1 MIASRSDGYSRYS
14 HTNSKRSM
22 FQSHA
27 RRGLAPK
34 NYQLLAQ
41 EEIFGLK
48 PRSPRKRRA
57 ESNQQLGQ
65 KRDHRPLHYHT
76 TTRASSRIRFSGGTG
91 LAESHSRRLA
101 QGGVG
106 LTMF

>member
-1 MIASRSDGYSRYS
+1 MISSRSDGYSRYS

-48 PRSPRKRRA
+48 PRSPRSGERKANSSWVRNATIGRFITI
-57 ESNQQLGQ
+57 
-65 KRDHRPLHYHT
+65 RPPARHP
-76 TTRASSRIRFSGGTG
+76 G
-91 LAESHSRRLA
+91 
-101 QGGVG
+101 
-106 LTMF
+106 